1 MEREH
6 RGWSI
11 VIRSY
16 ESLDRKWRPIVTVSI
31 ETERSDLLKRRLS
44 TPVDWAF
51 DTERESDEQGYQLAV
66 TWINEGH

>member
-16 ESLDRKWRPIVTVSI
+16 ESRDRKWRPTVTVSI
-31 ETERSDLLKRRLS
+31 ETEQSDLLKRKLS

-51 DTERESDEQGYQLAV
+51 DTEQESDEQGYQLAV
-66 TWINEGH
+66 TWIDEGR

>member
-16 ESLDRKWRPIVTVSI
+16 ESRDRKWRPVVTVSI
-31 ETERSDLLKRRLS
+31 GTEQSDLLKRRLS
-44 TPVDWAF
+44 TPVDWTF
-51 DTERESDEQGYQLAV
+51 DTEQESDEQGYQLAV
-66 TWINEGH
+66 TWINEGP

>member
-16 ESLDRKWRPIVTVSI
+16 ESPDRKWRPIVTVSI

-44 TPVDWAF
+44 TPIDWAF
-51 DTERESDEQGYQLAV
+51 DTEQESDEQGYQLAV
-66 TWINEGH
+66 TRINEGH

>member
-16 ESLDRKWRPIVTVSI
+16 ESPDRKWRPTVTVSI
-31 ETERSDLLKRRLS
+31 ETEQSDHLTRRLP

-51 DTERESDEQGYQLAV
+51 DTEQESDEQGYHLAV
-66 TWINEGH
+66 TWINEGR

>member
-11 VIRSY
+11 VILSY
-16 ESLDRKWRPIVTVSI
+16 ESRDRKWRPTVTVSI
-31 ETERSDLLKRRLS
+31 ETEQSDLLKRKLS

-51 DTERESDEQGYQLAV
+51 DTEQESDEQGYQLAV
-66 TWINEGH
+66 TWIDEGR

>member
-6 RGWSI
+6 QGWSI
-11 VIRSY
+11 VIRSHK
-16 ESLDRKWRPIVTVSI
+16 SRDRKWRPIVTVAI
-31 ETERSDLLKRRLS
+31 ETEQSDLLKRRLS

-51 DTERESDEQGYQLAV
+51 DTEQESDEQGYQLAV

>member
-16 ESLDRKWRPIVTVSI
+16 ESPDRKWRPIVTVSI

-51 DTERESDEQGYQLAV
+51 DTEQESDEQGYQLAV
-66 TWINEGH
+66 TWINEGP

>member
-16 ESLDRKWRPIVTVSI
+16 ESRDRKWRPIVTVSI
-31 ETERSDLLKRRLS
+31 ETEQSDPLKRRLS

-51 DTERESDEQGYQLAV
+51 DTEQESDEQGYHLAV
-66 TWINEGH
+66 TWINEGP

>member
-16 ESLDRKWRPIVTVSI
+16 ECRDRKWRPIVTVSI
-31 ETERSDLLKRRLS
+31 ETEQSDLLKRRLS
-44 TPVDWAF
+44 TPVDWVF
-51 DTERESDEQGYQLAV
+51 DTEQESDEQGYQLAV
-66 TWINEGH
+66 TWINEGP

>member
-16 ESLDRKWRPIVTVSI
+16 ESRDQKWRPTVTVSI
-31 ETERSDLLKRRLS
+31 ETEQSDHLTRRLS
-44 TPVDWAF
+44 TPLDWAF
-51 DTERESDEQGYQLAV
+51 DTEQESDEQGYQLAV
-66 TWINEGH
+66 TWIEEGR